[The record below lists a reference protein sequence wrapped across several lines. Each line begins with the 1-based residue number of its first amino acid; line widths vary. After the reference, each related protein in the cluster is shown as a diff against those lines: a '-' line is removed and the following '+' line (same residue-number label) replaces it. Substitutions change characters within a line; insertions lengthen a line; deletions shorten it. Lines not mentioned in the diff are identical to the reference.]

1 LSCPRIKT
9 LTVFSGFIYAAY
21 AEETVRPAE
30 IRIIIISR
38 ILIRFI
44 ITDSIELNRTIYNPL
59 LKRYIVFMKKIS
71 LTGIKPTGDLH
82 IGNYFGAIKPALE
95 LAKEYDARYFIADY
109 HALNTMKNPEELSS
123 TIRHVAAGWLA
134 SGLDPEKVIFYRQ
147 SSIPE
152 TFELTTMLMAF
163 TSKGLMNRAHA
174 YKAAVQRNNEK
185 GDDTDA
191 GINMGLYTYPVLM
204 AADIIIFDSDV
215 VPVGEDQVQHIEMAQ
230 DIAQSINA
238 NYGKQVLK
246 IPQAAVQENVAVVP
260 GLDGR
265 KMSKS
270 YGNTI
275 PLFAPEKTLRKTI
288 MRIVT
293 NSQSVEEP
301 KDPNTCQIFQLYKL
315 FTQADEQDALAKRY
329 RAGGMGWGEAKE
341 ELFRV
346 VNRCIVPI
354 RERYEAIMADIPAL
368 DKILEQG
375 AQKARPIAAAVVNR
389 FRKAAGID

>member
-1 LSCPRIKT
+1 
-9 LTVFSGFIYAAY
+9 
-21 AEETVRPAE
+21 
-30 IRIIIISR
+30 
-38 ILIRFI
+38 
-44 ITDSIELNRTIYNPL
+44 
-59 LKRYIVFMKKIS
+59 MKKVS

-109 HALNTMKNPEELSS
+109 HALNTMKNPVELNA
-123 TIRHVAAGWLA
+123 TIRQVAAGWLA

-152 TFELTTMLMAF
+152 VFELTTMLMAF

-174 YKAAVQRNNEK
+174 YKAAVQENSEK
-185 GDDTDA
+185 GDDPDA
-191 GINMGLYTYPVLM
+191 GVNMGLFTYPVLM
-204 AADIIIFDSDV
+204 ASDIIIFDSDV
-215 VPVGEDQVQHIEMAQ
+215 VPVGKDQVQHIEMAQ
-230 DIAQSINA
+230 DIAQSVNA
-238 NYGKQVLK
+238 NYGQEVLK
-246 IPQAAVQENVAVVP
+246 VPQAAVQDNAAVVP

-270 YGNTI
+270 YGNVI

-288 MRIVT
+288 LRIVT
-293 NSQSVEEP
+293 NSQAVEEP
-301 KDPNTCQIFQLYKL
+301 KDPDTSQIYLLYKL
-315 FTQADEQDALAKRY
+315 FACAEEQAALASRY

-346 VNRCIVPI
+346 VNRELAPI

-368 DKILEQG
+368 DKTLEQG
-375 AQKARPIAAAVVNR
+375 AEKARPIAAATVRR

>member
-1 LSCPRIKT
+1 MRCLYKT
-9 LTVFSGFIYAAY
+9 TV
-21 AEETVRPAE
+21 
-30 IRIIIISR
+30 
-38 ILIRFI
+38 
-44 ITDSIELNRTIYNPL
+44 N
-59 LKRYIVFMKKIS
+59 RYIGYTMKKVS

-109 HALNTMKNPEELSS
+109 HGLNTMKDPVELNS
-123 TIRHVAAGWLA
+123 TTRQVAAGWLA
-134 SGLDPEKVIFYRQ
+134 AGLDPEKVIFYRQ

-152 TFELTTMLMAF
+152 VFELTVMLTAF
-163 TSKGLMNRAHA
+163 TAKGLMNRAHA
-174 YKAAVQRNNEK
+174 YKAAVQENAEK
-185 GDDTDA
+185 GSDPDA
-191 GINMGLYTYPVLM
+191 GINMGLFTYPILM
-204 AADIIIFDSDV
+204 AADIILFDTDV
-215 VPVGEDQVQHIEMAQ
+215 VPVGKDQVQHIEMAQ
-230 DIAQSINA
+230 DIAQSVNA
-238 NYGKQVLK
+238 NYGQPVLK
-246 IPQAAVQENVAVVP
+246 VPSAGVQENAAVVP

-293 NSQSVEEP
+293 NSQAVEEP
-301 KDPNTCQIFQLYKL
+301 KDPDGSQIYLLYKL
-315 FTQADEQDALAKRY
+315 FAAADEQAALAARY

-346 VNRCIVPI
+346 VNRELTPM
-354 RERYEAIMADIPAL
+354 RERFEAIIADIPAL
-368 DKILEQG
+368 DRILEHG
-375 AQKARPIAAAVVNR
+375 AEKARPIAAATVKR